1 MIKTTITTT
10 FASPYALSKALQ
22 RDLTEMSYLGQKL
35 PEVIEVSK
43 GTFQVLCEELGVND
57 DRLLYMSIA
66 PVANA
71 EGHFYPH
78 IQRVRVVPK

>member
-43 GTFQVLCEELGVND
+43 GTYQVMCEECGVTAGFLN
-57 DRLLYMSIA
+57 MSIA

-71 EGHFYPH
+71 EGVFYPH